1 MNFATAQALAN
12 TVLYEGY
19 VLYPYRASA
28 KKNQV
33 RFQFGVVAPRA
44 YAEVMGVDGPSGV
57 SGAVEP
63 WRTRTECLL
72 EPGTD
77 ADITVV
83 VRFLQLQARLVE
95 ERTDDGF
102 RPVAELDLGSS
113 RVVSW
118 DEAVER
124 NIEITL
130 SVAALTVGHRVEA
143 FSFPAAEEIEDVN
156 DGAGRIVRRLSPLA
170 GRVVLSAEEVPGP
183 YGVVRLRV
191 DVENLSDWSA
201 DDPIAARDVALHHS
215 LLSAHSMIGVSR
227 GRFISLLDPPEWAG
241 PLAKSCDNRS
251 TWPILIGDDDV
262 MLSAPIILYDHQEI
276 AAESPGDLYDGLE
289 IDEILSL
296 RTLTLTDEEKAEAR
310 ATDPRAA
317 AIIDRVDNMSTEVL
331 SRLHGALRG
340 LQPVSN
346 GGGPI
351 VIGTPGAT
359 ATGLPD
365 LGAFDPYAELTR
377 EPVPGKDPSVPWW
390 DPAADASV
398 DPDTDSVLV
407 QGVPVSKGAKVVLRP
422 GRQLDVSSDVRRVT
436 DAQDLFYDG
445 RVAIVQAVI
454 FDVDGDE
461 YLACSLEDVPDVD
474 LAHGRFLYFRPTEVD
489 PTEEGQL
496 HQALP
501 APRILVA
508 GVGNIFLSDDGFGV
522 EVAQRL
528 TGVDLGSDVKVTD
541 FGIRGMHLAYELC
554 DGYDLAILVDATPRG
569 GQPGTLYVIEPDPA
583 PEADPDEVP
592 PLDAHGMDPESV
604 LSLLGVLGGQVD
616 KVLVVG
622 CEPAVADEGMGLSPP
637 VEAAVDEAVTLVQ
650 DLINEHRVPS
660 LDGRRRET

>member
-1 MNFATAQALAN
+1 MNFATAQALAD

-28 KKNQV
+28 AKNQV

-44 YAEVMGVDGPSGV
+44 YAGEDDGPSGV

-72 EPGTD
+72 EPGDD
-77 ADITVV
+77 ADLTVV

-102 RPVAELDLGSS
+102 RPVAELTVTSS
-113 RVVSW
+113 AGGTSRLVSW

-130 SVAALTVGHRVEA
+130 SVAALVAGHRVEA
-143 FSFPAAEEIEDVN
+143 FSFPATEEIEDVG
-156 DGAGRIVRRLSPLA
+156 DGAGRIVRRLSPVA
-170 GRVVLSAEEVPGP
+170 GRVVLTAEEVPGP

-191 DVENLSDWSA
+191 DVENLSDWTA
-201 DDPIAARDVALHHS
+201 PDPTAARDAALHHS
-215 LLSAHSMIGVSR
+215 LLSAHSMLGLSR
-227 GRFISLLDPPEWAG
+227 GHFISLIDPPEWAG
-241 PLAKSCDNRS
+241 PLAKSCDNRH
-251 TWPILIGDDDV
+251 TWPILIGNDDV

-317 AIIDRVDNMSTEVL
+317 AIIDRVDNMSEEVL
-331 SRLHGALRG
+331 SRLHGALKG
-340 LQPVSN
+340 LQPVKRDD
-346 GGGPI
+346 GPI
-351 VIGTPGAT
+351 VIGTPG
-359 ATGLPD
+359 D
-365 LGAFDPYAELTR
+365 AFDPYAELVRR

-398 DPDTDSVLV
+398 NPDTDSVLI

-422 GRQLDVSSDVRRVT
+422 GRQLDEPGGARRVT

-461 YLACSLEDVPDVD
+461 YLACSLADVPDID
-474 LAHGRFLYFRPTEVD
+474 LAHGRFLYFRPFEVD
-489 PTEEGQL
+489 PTED
-496 HQALP
+496 
-501 APRILVA
+501 AP
-508 GVGNIFLSDDGFGV
+508 
-522 EVAQRL
+522 
-528 TGVDLGSDVKVTD
+528 
-541 FGIRGMHLAYELC
+541 
-554 DGYDLAILVDATPRG
+554 
-569 GQPGTLYVIEPDPA
+569 
-583 PEADPDEVP
+583 
-592 PLDAHGMDPESV
+592 
-604 LSLLGVLGGQVD
+604 
-616 KVLVVG
+616 
-622 CEPAVADEGMGLSPP
+622 
-637 VEAAVDEAVTLVQ
+637 
-650 DLINEHRVPS
+650 
-660 LDGRRRET
+660 